1 MAKHPLIKFLA
12 LGTVAAGAAAIWQLF
27 GNELKSLFTLKR
39 LFPANPSH
47 DDGEVWTMDVAGEY
61 YFDEFLEAGGAA
73 NDAEL
78 ISFITRKIGKGI
90 IPTTI
95 EESDITCSSFMAR
108 AQDGRPIFGRNY
120 DFKRTNT
127 CIVRTHPGG
136 GRHASVST
144 VDLQF
149 LGVDPAK
156 GVRGPMDRM
165 NILAAPYAPLDGI
178 NDAGLACGIYMS
190 LQGGGVDEHHEMYSV
205 PTEQS
210 TGKPSLTSTTML
222 RLILDYASTV
232 DEAIEL
238 AGRYDLH
245 DSAHNSFHYM
255 VADASG
261 KSAILEWTSPTLEED
276 KVNANRELKVIFLGD
291 PVYVLGEEEREERF
305 QLITN
310 FILCEPRYYTSTSEM
325 LGIER
330 YRTMQEELDATD
342 GIVADEGAALEVL
355 QSVGQRLYNATHGD
369 LEPGVVTVHSVVFD
383 LKNRKAWWVPNEHF
397 EEPLYWQVLSV

>member
-1 MAKHPLIKFLA
+1 MAKHPFLKLFA
-12 LGTVAAGAAAIWQLF
+12 LGTLAASAAAIWRSF
-27 GNELKSLFTLKR
+27 GNELKSLLALKR
-39 LFPANPSH
+39 ISPANPAH
-47 DDGEVWTMDVAGEY
+47 DDGEVWRMEVAGGY
-61 YFDEFLEAGGAA
+61 YFDEFLEKGGAA
-73 NDAEL
+73 TDAEL
-78 ISFITRKIGKGI
+78 ISFITSKIGKGI

-95 EESDITCSSFMAR
+95 KESDITCSSFMAR
-108 AQDGRPIFGRNY
+108 AEDGRPLFGRNY

-127 CIVRTHPGG
+127 CLVRTNPGG

-149 LGVDPAK
+149 LGVDPEK
-156 GVRGPMDRM
+156 GVQGLMDRV

-190 LQGGGVDEHHEMYSV
+190 LQGGGVDENHEMYSV

-222 RLILDYASTV
+222 RLMLDYASTV

-255 VADASG
+255 IADASG
-261 KSAILEWTSPTLEED
+261 KSAILEWAGPSLEAD
-276 KVNANRELKVIFLGD
+276 KTDANRPLRVIYLGD
-291 PVYVLGEEEREERF
+291 PVYVLDQEEREERF

-310 FILCEPRYYTSTSEM
+310 FILCEPRYYAEQSEM

-330 YRTMQEELDATD
+330 YRTMQGELAASN
-342 GIVADEGAALEVL
+342 GVVEDEGKALEVL
-355 QSVGQRLYNATHGD
+355 ASVGQRLYNATHGD

-383 LKNRKAWWVPNEHF
+383 LENRKAWWVPNEHF
-397 EEPLYWQVLSV
+397 DDPTTWQILHV

>member
-1 MAKHPLIKFLA
+1 MAKHPILKVFA
-12 LGTVAAGAAAIWQLF
+12 LGTIAAGAAAICQLF
-27 GNELKSLFTLKR
+27 KNELRSVFTLKR
-39 LFPANPSH
+39 LFPANPAH
-47 DDGEVWTMDVAGEY
+47 DDGEVWSIDISGGY
-61 YFDEFLEAGGAA
+61 YFDEFLSQGGAT

-78 ISFITRKIGKGI
+78 IAYISNKIGKGL

-95 EESDITCSSFMAR
+95 KESDITCSSYMAH
-108 AQDGRPIFGRNY
+108 AEDGRPIFGRNY

-127 CIVRTHPGG
+127 CIVRTNPGG

-149 LGVDPAK
+149 LGVDPEK
-156 GVRGPMDRM
+156 GVQGLMDRM

-190 LQGGGVDEHHEMYSV
+190 LQGGGVDENHEMYSV

-210 TGKPSLTSTTML
+210 TGRPALTSTTML
-222 RLILDYASTV
+222 RLFLDYASTV
-232 DEAIEL
+232 DEAVEL

-261 KSAILEWTSPTLEED
+261 KSAILEWTGPTLEAD
-276 KVNANRELKVIFLGD
+276 KTDANRTLKVTYLGD
-291 PVYVLGEEEREERF
+291 PVYVGEAEEREERF

-310 FILCEPRYYTSTSEM
+310 FILCEPHYYSSERAM

-330 YRTMQEELDATD
+330 YRTMQEELDAT
-342 GIVADEGAALEVL
+342 GGVVADEGAALEVL
-355 QSVGQRLYNATHGD
+355 ASVGQRHYNATHGD

-397 EEPLYWQVLSV
+397 DEPLYWQILTV